1 MIDFYARRCRSC
13 RRRAAV
19 QQQCF
24 RLTRRALRAHRFG
37 GCSPA
42 HRGDALLSTR
52 SDPRRS
58 TTGTIARLRP
68 LGREL
73 ARAEQLPPP
82 RPPAPKPPH
91 PPSSCANVTRSR
103 LAVCKNEKNEDSE
116 KAGSCHSPPG
126 HFVTYSMAIR
136 SLPRTTRTTAP
147 ALFQDEIAALALQ
160 YGQYGRLAARNGGA
174 GKIFTVFC
182 TLHAP
187 CVALTR
193 WATSWTGLR
202 VSRDACSR
210 AQAHTSRSRS
220 RSMHLHGYSSAFPRI
235 RTN

>member
-19 QQQCF
+19 RQRCF
-24 RLTRRALRAHRFG
+24 RLARRALRAHRFG

-58 TTGTIARLRP
+58 TTGTTARLRL

-82 RPPAPKPPH
+82 RSSAPKPPH

-116 KAGSCHSPPG
+116 K
-126 HFVTYSMAIR
+126 
-136 SLPRTTRTTAP
+136 TTSRHWCP
-147 ALFQDEIAALALQ
+147 AWALSARGRARGDDRGLCTGQTCSAALTAGWLSGRSWSGETRLQ
-160 YGQYGRLAARNGGA
+160 
-174 GKIFTVFC
+174 
-182 TLHAP
+182 
-187 CVALTR
+187 
-193 WATSWTGLR
+193 
-202 VSRDACSR
+202 
-210 AQAHTSRSRS
+210 
-220 RSMHLHGYSSAFPRI
+220 SA
-235 RTN
+235 

>member
-13 RRRAAV
+13 SRRAAV
-19 QQQCF
+19 RQRCF

-52 SDPRRS
+52 SDARRS
-58 TTGTIARLRP
+58 TNGTTARLRL

-103 LAVCKNEKNEDSE
+103 LAVCKNEKNEDSA
-116 KAGSCHSPPG
+116 KADFRHLPPG
-126 HFVTYSMAIR
+126 HFVQCAVARGAPPLRTRTNPDALASAPHAQTYKVRRATQ
-136 SLPRTTRTTAP
+136 RTPPTRRTTAGCRWSDP
-147 ALFQDEIAALALQ
+147 AGPPEQ
-160 YGQYGRLAARNGGA
+160 
-174 GKIFTVFC
+174 
-182 TLHAP
+182 P
-187 CVALTR
+187 
-193 WATSWTGLR
+193 
-202 VSRDACSR
+202 
-210 AQAHTSRSRS
+210 
-220 RSMHLHGYSSAFPRI
+220 
-235 RTN
+235 

>member
-19 QQQCF
+19 RQRCF
-24 RLTRRALRAHRFG
+24 RLARRALRAHRFG

-103 LAVCKNEKNEDSE
+103 LAVCKNEKNEDSA
-116 KAGSCHSPPG
+116 KAGSRHWRPG
-126 HFVTYSMAIR
+126 HFVERVAGAMSVCFNRA
-136 SLPRTTRTTAP
+136 TR
-147 ALFQDEIAALALQ
+147 
-160 YGQYGRLAARNGGA
+160 
-174 GKIFTVFC
+174 
-182 TLHAP
+182 
-187 CVALTR
+187 
-193 WATSWTGLR
+193 
-202 VSRDACSR
+202 
-210 AQAHTSRSRS
+210 
-220 RSMHLHGYSSAFPRI
+220 SAFALRSKGTYI
-235 RTN
+235 AYVL

>member
-19 QQQCF
+19 RQRCF
-24 RLTRRALRAHRFG
+24 RLARRALRAHRFG

-52 SDPRRS
+52 SDARRS
-58 TTGTIARLRP
+58 TNGTTARLRP

-103 LAVCKNEKNEDSE
+103 LAVCKNEKNEDNEDSE
-116 KAGSCHSPPG
+116 KAGSCHLPPG
-126 HFVTYSMAIR
+126 HFVRDYRDRARTSSTGKWR
-136 SLPRTTRTTAP
+136 KRGHLTVWVRPR
-147 ALFQDEIAALALQ
+147 
-160 YGQYGRLAARNGGA
+160 AARRSTN
-174 GKIFTVFC
+174 VC
-182 TLHAP
+182 WTL
-187 CVALTR
+187 
-193 WATSWTGLR
+193 
-202 VSRDACSR
+202 
-210 AQAHTSRSRS
+210 
-220 RSMHLHGYSSAFPRI
+220 
-235 RTN
+235 RTQRTYQWH

>member
-1 MIDFYARRCRSC
+1 MIGGSKKVAARATSRHADMIDFYARRCRSC
-13 RRRAAV
+13 SRRAAV
-19 QQQCF
+19 RQRCF
-24 RLTRRALRAHRFG
+24 RLARRALRAHRFG

-103 LAVCKNEKNEDSE
+103 LAVCKNEKNEDSA
-116 KAGSCHSPPG
+116 KTGSCHLPPG
-126 HFVTYSMAIR
+126 HFVPCCMYGGSSVRARPR
-136 SLPRTTRTTAP
+136 STQHEVPRTPMTR
-147 ALFQDEIAALALQ
+147 
-160 YGQYGRLAARNGGA
+160 
-174 GKIFTVFC
+174 
-182 TLHAP
+182 
-187 CVALTR
+187 
-193 WATSWTGLR
+193 SGLR
-202 VSRDACSR
+202 
-210 AQAHTSRSRS
+210 
-220 RSMHLHGYSSAFPRI
+220 
-235 RTN
+235 

>member
-19 QQQCF
+19 RQRCF
-24 RLTRRALRAHRFG
+24 RLARRALRAHRFG

-52 SDPRRS
+52 SDARRS
-58 TTGTIARLRP
+58 TNGTTARLRL

-116 KAGSCHSPPG
+116 KTGSCHLPP
-126 HFVTYSMAIR
+126 
-136 SLPRTTRTTAP
+136 
-147 ALFQDEIAALALQ
+147 
-160 YGQYGRLAARNGGA
+160 
-174 GKIFTVFC
+174 
-182 TLHAP
+182 
-187 CVALTR
+187 
-193 WATSWTGLR
+193 GLR
-202 VSRDACSR
+202 VILYFWDV
-210 AQAHTSRSRS
+210 
-220 RSMHLHGYSSAFPRI
+220 
-235 RTN
+235 